1 MSAVPAVDTASAG
14 RVPDERVTDA
24 GGDAERQLRVRES
37 AFLFECAG
45 ESLPAVLA
53 APVEGSAATGV
64 LVVVGGPQYRV
75 GSHRQFVQL
84 SRRLAESG
92 VPCMRFDYRGMGDA
106 SGLMRDFEAVSE
118 DLRAAVD
125 AFFSSQPQLERVV
138 LWGLC
143 DGASAACLYAP
154 TDARVAGLVL
164 LNPWVRTPEGAARTQ
179 LRHYY
184 FKRILEPS
192 FWRKLFGGGVALGR
206 SLGGLVGAVRA
217 ARVRSH
223 DPAPAAHAIQDLPT
237 RMASALAAS
246 AAEYV
251 FFLSERDYVA
261 REFEGGVAKSSR
273 WCRLLEG
280 PRFLGIRRFEA
291 DHTFSTKRAKED
303 VAVATLAMVMEI
315 ARRGGRMEK

>member
-106 SGLMRDFEAVSE
+106 TGPLRNFEAVGE

-125 AFFSSQPQLERVV
+125 AFFSSEPQLERVV

-206 SLGGLVGAVRA
+206 SLGGLVRAASA
-217 ARVRSH
+217 ARVSSASAKRGAA
-223 DPAPAAHAIQDLPT
+223 APDLPT
-237 RMASALAAS
+237 RMADALAS
-246 AAEYV
+246 STTGYV
-251 FFLSERDYVA
+251 IFLSERDYVA
-261 REFEGGVAKSSR
+261 REFDGLLASSPQWR
-273 WCRLLEG
+273 MLVDA
-280 PRFLGIRRFEA
+280 PRSSGIRRFEA
-291 DHTFSTKRAKED
+291 DHTFSTLRAKEE
-303 VAVATLAMVMEI
+303 VAAASLEMVRQIDSEK
-315 ARRGGRMEK
+315 RGRM